1 MGKKLLA
8 GLATWALMLGMTIP
22 GQATPLTI
30 TELSSADVFH
40 RPGSDQEWNTK
51 FPINPGTGRVE
62 FPWGYVIVDLEDT
75 GSNPDSLIF
84 ERIAITERLEIP
96 LSSPDVS
103 TAITAGTISI
113 GSGLTIAA
121 GSGLRTLDYVPDNW
135 RYPLTIQL
143 GFPAVTITAGNW
155 NGQYQTGSGD
165 ISLVGLR
172 DIRLEPGVIQLERQV
187 GVISVWGQAPLP
199 VPEPAT
205 MLLFGTGLAGL
216 AGARLRK
223 KW

>member
-1 MGKKLLA
+1 MGKELLA

-62 FPWGYVIVDLEDT
+62 FPWGYIIVDLEDT
-75 GSNPDSLIF
+75 GSNPGSFAF

-103 TAITAGTISI
+103 MTII
-113 GSGLTIAA
+113 PNNPALTI
-121 GSGLRTLDYVPDNW
+121 V
-135 RYPLTIQL
+135 
-143 GFPAVTITAGNW
+143 AGNL

-165 ISLVGLR
+165 ISLIGLR
-172 DIRLEPGVIQLERQV
+172 DIRLEPGVIRLGPIRLEPGVIRLEPIQLEP
-187 GVISVWGQAPLP
+187 GVICVGRLTPSP

-216 AGARLRK
+216 AGARFRK